1 MLTHGARLKSTDAV
15 RQLALPSRLTS
26 RLVHA
31 LDRCLQNRASGAE
44 VLRRVIK
51 DVAWLLYARS
61 GEPSAAIEQ
70 IREAV
75 IAHLEER
82 GIRGSSVLAVVPKPV
97 VLAAEMAEL
106 AAASLGLNSERTA
119 TRRRGGRT
127 GLWLAIANEARDG
140 VPSAS

>member
-1 MLTHGARLKSTDAV
+1 MLTHSVRLKYTDAV

-31 LDRCLQNRASGAE
+31 LDCCLQSRASGAE
-44 VLRRVIK
+44 VLRRVIN

-61 GEPSAAIEQ
+61 GDSSAAIEQ

-97 VLAAEMAEL
+97 ILAAEMAQL
-106 AAASLGLNSERTA
+106 AAASLGLNSELTA
-119 TRRRGGRT
+119 SQRRGGRT
-127 GLWLAIANEARDG
+127 ALWLAIASEARG
-140 VPSAS
+140 RVPSA